1 MAKVA
6 GKWMGGG
13 LFAVLGLSA
22 LSPVQ
27 QGSVALTVA
36 GVAMWSAP
44 ALASITLPGVGVIV
58 KKKPGNAPIIAPS
71 DKDGITRLTGLEPG
85 EYEVKLFG
93 DVAPVT
99 MKVGRDGRL
108 AFVAMQDSAKATVA
122 TRDGK
127 TRGNVPVMR
136 QWVEQIAFD
145 GGRGAAP
152 VEAFDTRAAIIDVN
166 TASAEQLT
174 RGTNN
179 SREAA
184 AFIVADRQ
192 KNGAYKNPQ
201 DFAQRVGGTVSVDF
215 GYSSVRIGDTT
226 IIARGNN
233 PAANGFKTVRG
244 SGVVE
249 LYNAKHD
256 YVGHVTLLR

>member
-13 LFAVLGLSA
+13 LVAALGLSA
-22 LSPVQ
+22 LSPMQ
-27 QGSVALTVA
+27 QAGVALMVA

-44 ALASITLPGVGVIV
+44 ALAAGTIPGVGVVV

-85 EYEVKLFG
+85 DYEVKLFG

-145 GGRGAAP
+145 GGRGAPP
-152 VEAFDTRAAIIDVN
+152 VESFDTRAAIIDVN
-166 TASAEQLT
+166 TATADELMK
-174 RGTNN
+174 GTSN
-179 SREAA
+179 SRETA
-184 AFIVADRQ
+184 AFIIANRQ

-201 DFAQRVGGTVSVDF
+201 DFAQRVGGSVDVDF
-215 GYSSVRIGDTT
+215 GYASARIGDTT
-226 IIARGNN
+226 IIARGLN
-233 PAANGFKTVRG
+233 PKNPGFKTAVR

-249 LYNAKHD
+249 LYGSKHD